1 MQAHA
6 RPLVVQEAEHSVAL
20 VPVGTCRWPT
30 EGHHLDLIGLA
41 IIRPLAQG
49 SRLQIQELGGLGN
62 GAAACLRPMAKI
74 HGLVTYL
81 FFQLTSAALPHRPS
95 PPRLEVG
102 ARLVLKQ
109 SAQTLKVFD
118 RSTPPTWL
126 AGVGGG
132 WPGWRVVRLPNRY
145 RQGPFVQ

>member
-1 MQAHA
+1 MVTVVEHAAVTAAQMVELSASHAREVLLQSMQARA

-62 GAAACLRPMAKI
+62 GAAARLRPMAKI
-74 HGLVTYL
+74 H
-81 FFQLTSAALPHRPS
+81 
-95 PPRLEVG
+95 
-102 ARLVLKQ
+102 
-109 SAQTLKVFD
+109 
-118 RSTPPTWL
+118 
-126 AGVGGG
+126 
-132 WPGWRVVRLPNRY
+132 
-145 RQGPFVQ
+145 